1 MSLATLALILSAAGI
16 LATGWLAAIFVANP
30 TSAMAKVEHLPEA
43 LPRVMTDR
51 YIANLFLAIGAT
63 LYGDLKV
70 IAFLFAVF
78 AFMSF
83 ADVAIYVKRGTPYRP
98 HLLGGIG
105 SAITAAVAFAAFL
118 AQLNGAA

>member
-1 MSLATLALILSAAGI
+1 MTLASLALLLSGLGV
-16 LATGWLAAIFVANP
+16 LATFWLAAIFVANP
-30 TSAMAKVEHLPEA
+30 AAAMTRVNHLPEA

-51 YIANLFLAIGAT
+51 YVANLILAIGAT
-63 LYGDLKV
+63 LYGDFKV

-83 ADVAIYVKRGTPYRP
+83 ADVAIYVKRGTAFRP

-105 SAITAAVAFAAFL
+105 SAVVSVVALAASI

>member
-1 MSLATLALILSAAGI
+1 MSLAGIALVLSALGI
-16 LATGWLAAIFVANP
+16 AATGWLAAIFVANP
-30 TSAMAKVEHLPEA
+30 VTGMARVHHLPEA

-63 LYGDLKV
+63 LYRDLAV

-83 ADVAIYVKRGTPYRP
+83 ADVVIYVRKGTPFLP
-98 HLLGGIG
+98 HLWGGLG
-105 SAITAAVAFAAFL
+105 SAIVAAVAFAAH
-118 AQLNGAA
+118 LNGAA